1 MFDAGFPS
9 KPAVDLASTP
19 RWPRRPDAVHCQA
32 AVDGQLIELWHLA
45 AMLDGLRL
53 RMEGALTIIDRGAII
68 EAARHALALR
78 PVDRNRIVTLGR
90 GRLFTPEPKRLRAR
104 LPDRDILASGRSR
117 PSGQGP
123 LQLRAPD

>member
-9 KPAVDLASTP
+9 KPAVDPASTP

-45 AMLDGLRL
+45 A
-53 RMEGALTIIDRGAII
+53 II

-78 PVDRNRIVTLGR
+78 PVDRNGTVTLGR
-90 GRLFTPEPKRLRAR
+90 GRFVHA
-104 LPDRDILASGRSR
+104 
-117 PSGQGP
+117 
-123 LQLRAPD
+123 